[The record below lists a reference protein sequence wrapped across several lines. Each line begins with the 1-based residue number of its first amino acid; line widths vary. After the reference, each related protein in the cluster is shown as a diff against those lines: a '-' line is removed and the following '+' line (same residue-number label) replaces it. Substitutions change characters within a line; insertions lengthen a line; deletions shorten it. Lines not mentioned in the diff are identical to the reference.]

1 MTTMTAESQ
10 GMKIRLA
17 RVSRRLNQEEMAV
30 LASVCQTDVSRTE
43 RDLPISEDRLER
55 IQAALGLEAENPE

>member
-17 RVSRRLNQEEMAV
+17 RVSRRLNQEQMAV
-30 LASVCQTDVSRTE
+30 LASVCQTDISRIE
-43 RDLPISEDRLER
+43 RDLPIPEDRLER
-55 IQAALGLEAENPE
+55 IQVALGLESESQG

>member
-30 LASVCQTDVSRTE
+30 LASVCQTVVSRTE